1 MEFLK
6 CFGLNI
12 ASNSKFTYLGMY
24 LLSEGS
30 YSNRYLCNGTQ
41 SQNLNTIILYF
52 EKDVVDSGMSI

>member
-1 MEFLK
+1 MEFFK

-30 YSNRYLCNGTQ
+30 YSNRYLSNGTQ
-41 SQNLNTIILYF
+41 SQNLDTIILYF
-52 EKDVVDSGMSI
+52 EKDVVHSGMSI